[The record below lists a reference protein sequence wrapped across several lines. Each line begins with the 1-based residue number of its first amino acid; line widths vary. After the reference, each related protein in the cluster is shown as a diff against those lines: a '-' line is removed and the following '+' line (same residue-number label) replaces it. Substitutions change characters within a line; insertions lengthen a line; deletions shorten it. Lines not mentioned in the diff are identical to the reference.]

1 MYVNKFL
8 QSLIKF
14 TFRMFFILINIYTV
28 IMVRKTKED
37 AEITRQRIINAARE
51 VFLTKGVSR
60 TSLEQI
66 ATHAGVTRGAVY
78 WHFENKSE
86 LFHAMREQVFLPL
99 IDRMDGTLLADLDK
113 ENNPIADPLKR
124 IENFLQGTIQILN
137 DHQETRQTYEV
148 MMTKCEYVDEF
159 ATVLQQILNNCSGMV
174 EKLEQVY
181 ARALQKDLINPAHSP
196 AQLAMDTHLFF
207 SGLLHMWVKDSDG
220 SRFRNQAHTLIS
232 AHVNLRRK

>member
-1 MYVNKFL
+1 
-8 QSLIKF
+8 
-14 TFRMFFILINIYTV
+14 
-28 IMVRKTKED
+28 MVRKTKED

-78 WHFENKSE
+78 WHFENKSQ
-86 LFHAMREQVFLPL
+86 LFHAMREQVLLPL

-113 ENNPIADPLKR
+113 ENLLDADPLQR
-124 IENFLQGTIQILN
+124 IESFLQGTIQALN
-137 DHQETRQTYEV
+137 DHQETRQTFEV

-159 ATVLQQILNNCSGMV
+159 ATVLQEILNNCSGMV

-181 ARALQKDLINPAHSP
+181 ARALQKGMINQSHSP
-196 AQLAMDTHLFF
+196 NQLAMDTHLFF
-207 SGLLHMWVKDSDG
+207 SGLLHMWVKDCDG
-220 SRFRNQAHTLIS
+220 SRFRHQAHALIT
-232 AHVNLRRK
+232 AHVNFRRK